1 MNSSKILRMN
11 SSKNKPVLNI
21 KITKSAISLVLMGI
35 ALVAPC
41 SLLLPSFNQ
50 VATAQLLILNPV
62 VVPTNNL
69 LSSSLLPN
77 IINSNNQLAALTQ
90 FSTPSTT
97 VFPFTPTTNAA
108 VIAAANPF
116 VLSSINQNPFIQGSS
131 TNGFVSFLCASNG
144 LQTPSSSDLSFQVSS
159 PTTNRLNTIL
169 TTTATT
175 STTAATLIPLTGS
188 FTLSNSLGVPSIAG
202 QINTARVTG
211 NAFILQGTLTSSTA
225 NTLLSGGLSNFC
237 SANTIT
243 SLLPVSNDFTIT
255 GICGTNV
262 PLAFAIDRV
271 VVGAFTANV
280 ACNNIV

>member
-1 MNSSKILRMN
+1 MN

-21 KITKSAISLVLMGI
+21 EITKSAISLVLIGI

-77 IINSNNQLAALTQ
+77 IISSNNQLAALTQ

-144 LQTPSSSDLSFQVSS
+144 LQTTPSSSDLTFQVSS
-159 PTTNRLNTIL
+159 STTNRLNTIL

-175 STTAATLIPLTGS
+175 SATAATLIPLTGS
-188 FTLSNSLGVPSIAG
+188 FTLTNSLGVPSIAG

-225 NTLLSGGLSNFC
+225 NALLSGGLSNFC

-243 SLLPVSNDFTIT
+243 SLLPVSNDFTIS

-262 PLAFAIDRV
+262 PLSFAIDRV